1 MSQKLGSSE
10 AGSSVAVSVRMPKA
24 VRDSLQISAE
34 KSRRSM
40 NSEIVFLLEG
50 ALAGK
55 TEAETAAT
63 VSAS

>member
-1 MSQKLGSSE
+1 
-10 AGSSVAVSVRMPKA
+10 MPKA